1 MNKTDESDLVMPR
14 SLAIT
19 ILHAAQIAQPQSIR
33 GVVGARAG
41 EPHSFLLNGE
51 LSTAAD
57 SVWADLWSRP
67 QAAAVPL
74 ATELREG
81 GISLLVSLN
90 TKGVLEMRAW
100 QLRDGQPQE
109 RVLKIRD

>member
-1 MNKTDESDLVMPR
+1 MNKTDAPDLVMPR

-19 ILHAAQIAQPQSIR
+19 ILHAAQVAQPDAIR
-33 GVVGARAG
+33 GVVGARGG
-41 EPHSFLLNGE
+41 EPRSLHLNREQPAGSDT
-51 LSTAAD
+51 L
-57 SVWADLWSRP
+57 WADLWSHP
-67 QAAAVPL
+67 QAAAVPQ

>member
-1 MNKTDESDLVMPR
+1 MTKTDEPDLVMPR

-33 GVVGARAG
+33 GVVVARGG
-41 EPHSFLLNGE
+41 EPRAFHL
-51 LSTAAD
+51 D
-57 SVWADLWSRP
+57 SDRVGSSDAIWADLWSQP

-100 QLRDGQPQE
+100 QLRDGRPRE